1 MTDDEL
7 EAAIL
12 EARVRGVSERDCAA
26 KFGLTLARVQ
36 AILDDHARRYL
47 APENIIRML
56 TDGLADLRTIE
67 ATYAAKPG
75 LAASRIVK
83 EARRVQARHMAIILQ
98 RTTRA
103 VRPT

>member
-1 MTDDEL
+1 M
-7 EAAIL
+7 
-12 EARVRGVSERDCAA
+12 RGMSERECAA

-47 APENIIRML
+47 APENIMRML

-67 ATYAAKPG
+67 AIYAAKPG
-75 LAASRIVK
+75 CEAGRIVK

-98 RTTRA
+98 RAPRTS
-103 VRPT
+103 RPV